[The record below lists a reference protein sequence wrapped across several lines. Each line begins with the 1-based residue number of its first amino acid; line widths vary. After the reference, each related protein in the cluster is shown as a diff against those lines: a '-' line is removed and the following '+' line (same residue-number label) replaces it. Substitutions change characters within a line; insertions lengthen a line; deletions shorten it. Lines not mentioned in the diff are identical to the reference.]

1 MMIAEQ
7 HGRFTASVMA
17 LVGAALATVLLF
29 SPFVAEYAAQG
40 AGPVHLRDAWHL
52 TTESP
57 LDGSQRV
64 ATAWAVLVIVTTL
77 ATLLGVWAGS
87 RLDQQLPLV
96 VAAVSSAVATVVGF
110 VVTGDGTFGNGH
122 LWASVWGLSAWRC
135 AHALVLVAVLTH
147 PDVLRLAG
155 GDTSTRSGVRPPPGR

>member
-1 MMIAEQ
+1 MIPEEHA
-7 HGRFTASVMA
+7 RFTASVLA

-29 SPFVAEYAAQG
+29 SPFVAEYAAPG
-40 AGPVHLRDAWHL
+40 TGPVHLRDAWHL

-64 ATAWAVLVIVTTL
+64 ATVWAVLVIVTTL
-77 ATLLGVWAGS
+77 ATLGGVWAGS
-87 RLDQQLPLV
+87 RFDQQLPLV
-96 VAAVSSAVATVVGF
+96 AAAVSSAVATVVGF
-110 VVTGDGTFGNGH
+110 VVTGDGSFGDGH
-122 LWASVWGLSAWRC
+122 VWASVWGLAAWRG

-155 GDTSTRSGVRPPPGR
+155 ADTSPPKSSPRREDP